1 VATFSVPIGFTPACL
16 QCWLHHAPVKLAA
29 AASAAAVAVAAGVA
43 AVVAST
49 ATATQDRDQK
59 TTTGLSQ
66 QLGGDL
72 LTFRKS
78 RSAATIVFD

>member
-1 VATFSVPIGFTPACL
+1 MPLSSWA
-16 QCWLHHAPVKLAA
+16 AA
-29 AASAAAVAVAAGVA
+29 AASAAAAVAAGVA
-43 AVVAST
+43 AVVAAT